1 MDSSLNK
8 KDSNEIKD
16 INNNLNEPNL
26 NGNNDRD
33 QDSISEKKII
43 TELEKIDYNVQ
54 NEKQNNDL
62 SKSFSDI
69 NKNNSYEDKKTISL
83 KTISDYN
90 NIISRPLTKTQI
102 VEISRLSQRVSKD
115 EKENEFNNRIMVKEL
130 RLKYFPNNK
139 KYKNIKNSYTITI
152 ENKNQNQNKDLIT
165 ENNFKFKNFSNN
177 ILYTNIINNKIEL
190 NKKINK
196 PNLILDDFNE
206 IKTNLNNKQN
216 IINNENIDNKLHF
229 DYKKKFFLNILKEDN
244 SYINKIRPIT
254 KEELLNYSNEK
265 EKIIVLME
273 KNTEL
278 INTIRNIFKKYNLL
292 KNEYIELYKNSNN
305 NLEINENDEYKK
317 YLNNENKNMK
327 IKIDNYEKIFPSII
341 YYINEINSEFN
352 LKKINFNE
360 LKENINSY
368 DIQIQKNN
376 NDKKNPLNIFINEL
390 YENKKI
396 ILKYIKD
403 GNGNDIINNNNKK
416 FNKIRSHSNLGEDG
430 TIIKE
435 GNLTSRKDDKLKK
448 KKMFN
453 II

>member
-16 INNNLNEPNL
+16 INNNLNDPNL

-83 KTISDYN
+83 KTLSDYN

-177 ILYTNIINNKIEL
+177 TNIINNKIEL

-216 IINNENIDNKLHF
+216 IINSENIDNKLHF

-265 EKIIVLME
+265 EKIIILME

-278 INTIRNIFKKYNLL
+278 INTIRNIFNKYNLL

-403 GNGNDIINNNNKK
+403 GNDIINNNNKK
-416 FNKIRSHSNLGEDG
+416 FNKIRSHSNLGEDEAI
-430 TIIKE
+430 TKE
-435 GNLTSRKDDKLKK
+435 GNLTSRKDDKKK
-448 KKMFN
+448 KKKN
-453 II
+453 V

>member
-16 INNNLNEPNL
+16 INNNLNDPNL

-83 KTISDYN
+83 KTLSDYN

-177 ILYTNIINNKIEL
+177 TNIINNKIEL

-216 IINNENIDNKLHF
+216 IINSENIDNKLHF

-265 EKIIVLME
+265 EKIIILME

-278 INTIRNIFKKYNLL
+278 INTIRNIFNKYNLL

-403 GNGNDIINNNNKK
+403 GNDIINNNNKK

-448 KKMFN
+448 KKN
-453 II
+453 V